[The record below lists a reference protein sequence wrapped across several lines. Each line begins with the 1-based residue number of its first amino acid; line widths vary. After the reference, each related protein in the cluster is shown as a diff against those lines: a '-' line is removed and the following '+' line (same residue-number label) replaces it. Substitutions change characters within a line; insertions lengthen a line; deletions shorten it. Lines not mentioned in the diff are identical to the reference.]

1 MPEIE
6 EIRSDVMWTNYNNMM
21 NYLFN

>member
-1 MPEIE
+1 MSEIE
-6 EIRSDVMWTNYNNMM
+6 EIRRDAMWTNHNNMM

>member
-6 EIRSDVMWTNYNNMM
+6 EIRRDVMWTNYNNMM